1 MSRGMAVEG
10 NDKPELEMV
19 RKILD
24 LAKQYA
30 YKMTTRD

>member
-1 MSRGMAVEG
+1 MSRGMAIEG

-24 LAKQYA
+24 LAKQYD
-30 YKMTTRD
+30 YIMMTRG